1 MTGALVLNGEYYY
14 GDIEGD
20 IVVCC
25 DGGFDKSDRC
35 DVLIGDMDSIRS
47 LIAEKE
53 LNAKGIEVVNLDRDK
68 DFTDGEAGLNYLL
81 DKGVKD
87 ITIYG
92 LDGGRLDHIIGNIGL
107 MSYALEKGANSVVAR
122 CNNFTAYMLDKPT
135 EINVEIGTTI
145 SISPFTDYVH
155 IIKTKGLKY
164 AINDGI
170 LKKNSS
176 LSYSNLSTEKVVA
189 IGVERGQCL
198 VIVNNKE

>member
-47 LIAEKE
+47 LVAEKE

-122 CNNFTAYMLDKPT
+122 CNNFTAYMLDKPM
-135 EINVEIGTTI
+135 EINVEIGSTI

>member
-1 MTGALVLNGEYYY
+1 MKGALVLNGEYYY

-20 IVVCC
+20 VVVCC
-25 DGGFDKSDRC
+25 DGGYDKSDRC

-47 LIAEKE
+47 LVGEKD
-53 LNAKGIEVVNLDRDK
+53 LKAKGIDVINLERDK
-68 DFTDGEAGLNYLL
+68 DFTDGEAGLKYLL
-81 DKGVKD
+81 DRAVKE
-87 ITIYG
+87 INIYG

-107 MSYALEKGANSVVAR
+107 MSFALENGADKVVAK
-122 CNNFTAYMLDKPT
+122 CNNFTAYMIDKPT
-135 EINVEIGTTI
+135 EISVEKGAII

-164 AINDGI
+164 AINDKV

-176 LSYSNLSTEKVVA
+176 LSYSNLSTEKEVA

-198 VIVNNKE
+198 VIVNNKD

>member
-47 LIAEKE
+47 LVAEKE
-53 LNAKGIEVVNLDRDK
+53 LNAKGIEVINLDRDK

-135 EINVEIGTTI
+135 EINVEIGSTI

>member
-14 GDIEGD
+14 GDIEGN

-47 LIAEKE
+47 LVAEKE

-68 DFTDGEAGLNYLL
+68 DFTDGEAGLKYLIE
-81 DKGVKD
+81 KGVKD
-87 ITIYG
+87 ILIYG

-135 EINVEIGTTI
+135 EINVEIGTTV

-198 VIVNNKE
+198 VIVNNKD

>member
-25 DGGFDKSDRC
+25 DGGYDKSDRC

-47 LIAEKE
+47 FVGEKD
-53 LNAKGIEVVNLDRDK
+53 LKAKGIEVINLERDK
-68 DFTDGEAGLNYLL
+68 DFTDGEAGLKYLI
-81 DKGVKD
+81 DKGVKE
-87 ITIYG
+87 IMIYG

-107 MSYALEKGANSVVAR
+107 MSFALENGAKSVVAK
-122 CNNFTAYMLDKPT
+122 CNNFTAYMLDKPA

-155 IIKTKGLKY
+155 IIKMKGLKY
-164 AINDGI
+164 AINDGV

-198 VIVNNKE
+198 VIVNNKD

>member
-14 GDIEGD
+14 GDIEGN

-47 LIAEKE
+47 LVAEKE

>member
-47 LIAEKE
+47 LVAEKKP
-53 LNAKGIEVVNLDRDK
+53 NAKGIEVVNLDRDK

-135 EINVEIGTTI
+135 EINVEIGSTI

>member
-135 EINVEIGTTI
+135 EINVEIGSTI

>member
-25 DGGFDKSDRC
+25 DGGYDKSDRC

-47 LIAEKE
+47 FVGEKD
-53 LNAKGIEVVNLDRDK
+53 LKAKGIEVINLERDK
-68 DFTDGEAGLNYLL
+68 DFTDGEAGLKYLI
-81 DKGVKD
+81 DKGVKE
-87 ITIYG
+87 IVIYG

-107 MSYALEKGANSVVAR
+107 MSFALENGAKSVVAK
-122 CNNFTAYMLDKPT
+122 CNNFTAYMLDKPA

-145 SISPFTDYVH
+145 SMSPFTDYVH

-164 AINDGI
+164 AINDGV

-198 VIVNNKE
+198 VIVNNKD

>member
-25 DGGFDKSDRC
+25 DGGYDKSDRC

-47 LIAEKE
+47 LVAEKE

-68 DFTDGEAGLNYLL
+68 DFTDGEAGLKYLIN
-81 DKGVKD
+81 KGVKE
-87 ITIYG
+87 IMIYG

-107 MSYALEKGANSVVAR
+107 MSFALENGVKSVVAK
-122 CNNFTAYMLDKPT
+122 CNNFTAYMLDKPA

-164 AINDGI
+164 AINDGV

-198 VIVNNKE
+198 VIVNNKD

>member
-47 LIAEKE
+47 LVAEKE

-68 DFTDGEAGLNYLL
+68 DFTDGEAGLKYLIE
-81 DKGVKD
+81 KGVKD
-87 ITIYG
+87 ILIYG

-107 MSYALEKGANSVVAR
+107 MSFALENGANSVVAR

>member
-14 GDIEGD
+14 GDIEED

-47 LIAEKE
+47 LVAEK
-53 LNAKGIEVVNLDRDK
+53 AKGIEVVNLDRDK
-68 DFTDGEAGLNYLL
+68 DFTDGEAGLKYLIE
-81 DKGVKD
+81 KGVKD
-87 ITIYG
+87 ILIYG

-107 MSYALEKGANSVVAR
+107 MSFALENGAKSVVAK

-135 EINVEIGTTI
+135 EINVEIGSTI

-198 VIVNNKE
+198 VIVNNKD

>member
-25 DGGFDKSDRC
+25 DGGYDKSDRC

-47 LIAEKE
+47 LVAEKE
-53 LNAKGIEVVNLDRDK
+53 LNAKGIEVINLDRDK
-68 DFTDGEAGLNYLL
+68 DFTDGEAGLNYLI
-81 DKGVKD
+81 DKGVKE
-87 ITIYG
+87 IVIYG

-107 MSYALEKGANSVVAR
+107 MSFALENGAKSVVAK

-135 EINVEIGTTI
+135 EINVEIDTTI

-164 AINDGI
+164 AINDGV

-198 VIVNNKE
+198 VIVNNKD

>member
-25 DGGFDKSDRC
+25 DGGYDKSDRC

-47 LIAEKE
+47 FVGEKD
-53 LNAKGIEVVNLDRDK
+53 LKAKGIEVINLERDK
-68 DFTDGEAGLNYLL
+68 DFTDGEAGLKYLI
-81 DKGVKD
+81 DKSVKE
-87 ITIYG
+87 IMIYG

-107 MSYALEKGANSVVAR
+107 MSFALENGAKSVVAK
-122 CNNFTAYMLDKPT
+122 CNNFTAYMLDKPA

-164 AINDGI
+164 AINDGV

-198 VIVNNKE
+198 VIVNNKD

>member
-47 LIAEKE
+47 LVAEKE

-107 MSYALEKGANSVVAR
+107 MSFALENGANSVVAR
-122 CNNFTAYMLDKPT
+122 CNNFTAYMLDKPA

-164 AINDGI
+164 AINDGV

-198 VIVNNKE
+198 VIVNNKD

>member
-25 DGGFDKSDRC
+25 DGGYDKSDRC

-47 LIAEKE
+47 FVGEKD
-53 LNAKGIEVVNLDRDK
+53 LKAKGIEVINLERDK
-68 DFTDGEAGLNYLL
+68 DFTDGEAGLKYLI
-81 DKGVKD
+81 DKGVKE
-87 ITIYG
+87 IMIYG

-107 MSYALEKGANSVVAR
+107 MSFALENGAKSVVAK
-122 CNNFTAYMLDKPT
+122 CNNFTAYMLDKPA

-164 AINDGI
+164 AINDGV

-189 IGVERGQCL
+189 IGVECGQCL
-198 VIVNNKE
+198 VIVNNKD

>member
-47 LIAEKE
+47 LVAEKE

-135 EINVEIGTTI
+135 EINVEIGSTI

>member
-25 DGGFDKSDRC
+25 DGGYDKSDRC

-47 LIAEKE
+47 FVGEKD
-53 LNAKGIEVVNLDRDK
+53 LKAKGIEVINLERDK
-68 DFTDGEAGLNYLL
+68 DFTDGEAGLKYLI
-81 DKGVKD
+81 DKGVKE
-87 ITIYG
+87 IMIYG

-107 MSYALEKGANSVVAR
+107 MSFALENGAKSIVAK
-122 CNNFTAYMLDKPT
+122 CNNFTAYMLDKPA

-164 AINDGI
+164 AINDGV

-198 VIVNNKE
+198 VIVNNKD

>member
-135 EINVEIGTTI
+135 EINVEIGYTI

>member
-25 DGGFDKSDRC
+25 DGGYDKSDRC

-47 LIAEKE
+47 LVAEKE

-68 DFTDGEAGLNYLL
+68 DFTDGEAGLNYLI
-81 DKGVKD
+81 DKGVKE
-87 ITIYG
+87 IVIYG

-107 MSYALEKGANSVVAR
+107 MSFALENGAKSVVAK

-135 EINVEIGTTI
+135 EINVEIDTAI

-164 AINDGI
+164 AINDGV

-198 VIVNNKE
+198 VIVNNKD

>member
-47 LIAEKE
+47 LVVEKE
-53 LNAKGIEVVNLDRDK
+53 VNAKGIQVVNLDRDK

-107 MSYALEKGANSVVAR
+107 MSYALEKGANSVVAL

-135 EINVEIGTTI
+135 EINVEIGSTI

>member
-25 DGGFDKSDRC
+25 DGGYDKSDRC

-47 LIAEKE
+47 FVGEKD
-53 LNAKGIEVVNLDRDK
+53 LKAKGIEVINLERDK
-68 DFTDGEAGLNYLL
+68 DFTDGEAGLKYLI
-81 DKGVKD
+81 DKGVKEVM
-87 ITIYG
+87 IYG

-107 MSYALEKGANSVVAR
+107 MSFALENGAKSVVAK
-122 CNNFTAYMLDKPT
+122 CNNFTAYMLDKPA

-164 AINDGI
+164 AINDGV

-198 VIVNNKE
+198 VIVNNKD

>member
-25 DGGFDKSDRC
+25 DGGYDKSDRC

-47 LIAEKE
+47 FVGEKD
-53 LNAKGIEVVNLDRDK
+53 LKAKGIEVINLERDK
-68 DFTDGEAGLNYLL
+68 DFTDGEAGLKYLI
-81 DKGVKD
+81 DKGVKE
-87 ITIYG
+87 IMIYG

-107 MSYALEKGANSVVAR
+107 MSFALENGAKSVVAK
-122 CNNFTAYMLDKPT
+122 CNNFTAYMLDKPA

-164 AINDGI
+164 AINDGV

-198 VIVNNKE
+198 VIVNNKD

>member
-47 LIAEKE
+47 LVAEKE

-68 DFTDGEAGLNYLL
+68 DFTDGEAGLKYLI
-81 DKGVKD
+81 DKGAKD
-87 ITIYG
+87 IIIYG

-107 MSYALEKGANSVVAR
+107 MSFALENGANSVVAR

-198 VIVNNKE
+198 VIVNNKD

>member
-25 DGGFDKSDRC
+25 DGGYDKSDRC

-47 LIAEKE
+47 LVAEKE

-68 DFTDGEAGLNYLL
+68 DFTDGEAGLNYLI
-81 DKGVKD
+81 DKGVKE
-87 ITIYG
+87 IVIYG

-107 MSYALEKGANSVVAR
+107 MSFALENGAKSVVAK

-135 EINVEIGTTI
+135 EINVEIDTTI

-164 AINDGI
+164 AINDGV

-198 VIVNNKE
+198 VIVNNKD

>member
-25 DGGFDKSDRC
+25 DGGYDKSDRC

-47 LIAEKE
+47 FVGEKD
-53 LNAKGIEVVNLDRDK
+53 LKAKGIEVINLERDK
-68 DFTDGEAGLNYLL
+68 DFTDGEAGLKYLI
-81 DKGVKD
+81 DKGVKEVM
-87 ITIYG
+87 IYG

-107 MSYALEKGANSVVAR
+107 MSFALENGAKSIVAK
-122 CNNFTAYMLDKPT
+122 CNNFTAYMLDKPA

-164 AINDGI
+164 AINDGV

-198 VIVNNKE
+198 VIVNNKD

>member
-25 DGGFDKSDRC
+25 DGGYDKSDRC

-47 LIAEKE
+47 LVAEKE
-53 LNAKGIEVVNLDRDK
+53 LNAKGIEVINLDRDK
-68 DFTDGEAGLNYLL
+68 DFTDGEAGLNYLI
-81 DKGVKD
+81 DKGVKE
-87 ITIYG
+87 IVIYG

-107 MSYALEKGANSVVAR
+107 MSFALENGAKSVVAK
-122 CNNFTAYMLDKPT
+122 CNNFTAYMLDKPS
-135 EINVEIGTTI
+135 EINVEIDTTI

-164 AINDGI
+164 AINDGV

-198 VIVNNKE
+198 VIVNNKD

>member
-35 DVLIGDMDSIRS
+35 DVLIGDMDSVRS
-47 LIAEKE
+47 LVAEKE

-135 EINVEIGTTI
+135 EINVEIGSTI

>member
-1 MTGALVLNGEYYY
+1 MIGALVLNGEYYY

-47 LIAEKE
+47 LVAEKE

-122 CNNFTAYMLDKPT
+122 CNNFTAYMLDKPA

-164 AINDGI
+164 AINDGV

>member
-47 LIAEKE
+47 LVAEKE

-68 DFTDGEAGLNYLL
+68 DFTDGEAGLKYLI
-81 DKGVKD
+81 DKGAKD
-87 ITIYG
+87 IIIYG

-107 MSYALEKGANSVVAR
+107 MSFALEDGANSVVAR

-189 IGVERGQCL
+189 IGVERGHCL

>member
-47 LIAEKE
+47 LVAEKE

-68 DFTDGEAGLNYLL
+68 DFTDGEAGLKYLIE
-81 DKGVKD
+81 KGVKD
-87 ITIYG
+87 ILIYG

-107 MSYALEKGANSVVAR
+107 MSFALENGANSVVAR
-122 CNNFTAYMLDKPT
+122 CNNFKAYMLDKPA

-164 AINDGI
+164 AINDGV